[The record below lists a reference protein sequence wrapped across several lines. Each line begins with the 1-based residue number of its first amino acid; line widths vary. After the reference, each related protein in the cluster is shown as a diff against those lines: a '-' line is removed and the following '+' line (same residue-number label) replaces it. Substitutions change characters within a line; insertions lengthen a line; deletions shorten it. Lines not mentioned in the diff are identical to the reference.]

1 MAVNWGFL
9 GAGFVASRGLAPAV
23 HASRGA
29 NLYAVASRDEKRS
42 ATLEPQK
49 VHATYNDLLADES
62 VDAVYI
68 SLSNSQ
74 HLEWVTKSLEAG
86 KHVLCE
92 KPLGL
97 NASETEAMFASASQ
111 SGRLLV
117 EAVWG
122 RWHPRFSRI
131 VDAATSG
138 VIGNI
143 EHIETAFTFT
153 SEMTDNYRLNPLM
166 GGGALL
172 DVGCYQAH
180 AWVALTNGAKD
191 LEFTA
196 LTRTIGPTGIDLTT
210 DVSVRIDKSI
220 TAHAVSSFAL
230 PSQQQFI
237 VQGSQGKMQTSAGEA
252 FTTWNEACSLQINDV
267 FEEFAVTNA
276 FVEMVENVSNVISG
290 EEGWVVPS
298 ADSIRVAHILDS
310 IAKHSTWVADRADQQ
325 GT

>member
-1 MAVNWGFL
+1 
-9 GAGFVASRGLAPAV
+9 
-23 HASRGA
+23 
-29 NLYAVASRDEKRS
+29 LYAVASRDEQRS
-42 ATLEPQK
+42 ATLEPEK
-49 VHATYNDLLADES
+49 VHASYVDLLADER

-97 NASETEAMFASASQ
+97 NATETEAMFDCASRSD
-111 SGRLLV
+111 RLLV

-122 RWHPRFSRI
+122 RWHPRFLRM
-131 VDAATSG
+131 VDVVASG
-138 VIGNI
+138 AIGHI

-180 AWVALTNGAKD
+180 AWVALTHGAQD
-191 LEFTA
+191 VAIDELS
-196 LTRTIGPTGIDLTT
+196 RVIGPTGVDLTT
-210 DVSVRIDKSI
+210 DVSVRINNSI
-220 TAHAVSSFAL
+220 TAHSVSSFAL

-237 VQGSQGKMQTSAGEA
+237 VQGSKGSMHTGGGES
-252 FTTWNEACSLQINDV
+252 FTTWNEASSLHINDAI
-267 FEEFAVTNA
+267 EEFAVTNA
-276 FVEMVENVSNVISG
+276 FVEMVENVSCVIEG
-290 EEGWVVPS
+290 EEGWIVPS
-298 ADSIRVAHILDS
+298 ADSIRVAYILDS
-310 IAKHSTWVADRADQQ
+310 IARHQ
-325 GT
+325 

>member
-1 MAVNWGFL
+1 MTVNWGFL

-29 NLYAVASRDEKRS
+29 HLYAVASRDEERS
-42 ATLEPQK
+42 ATLEPER
-49 VHATYNDLLADES
+49 VHSTYNDLLADER

-74 HLEWVTKSLEAG
+74 HIEWVTKSLEAG

-97 NASETEAMFASASQ
+97 DARETTAMFDVAASN
-111 SGRLLV
+111 GRLLI

-122 RWHPRFSRI
+122 RWHPRFARL
-131 VDAATSG
+131 VDLVSSG
-138 VIGNI
+138 AIGDI

-153 SEMTDNYRLNPLM
+153 SEMTDNYRLSPSM

-180 AWVALTNGAKD
+180 AWVALTKGAAD
-191 LEFTA
+191 VSSTELA
-196 LTRTIGPTGIDLTT
+196 RTVGPTGIDLPT
-210 DVSVRIDKSI
+210 DVNVRINNNI

-230 PSQQQFI
+230 PSNQQFI
-237 VQGSQGKMQTSAGEA
+237 VRGSEGSISTAAGES
-252 FTTWNEACSLQINDV
+252 FTTWNEASSLLVNDV
-267 FEEFAVTNA
+267 VEEFPVTNA
-276 FVEMVENVSNVISG
+276 FVEMVENVSRVIDGDSG
-290 EEGWVVPS
+290 WFVS
-298 ADSIRVAHILDS
+298 AADSIRVAQILDT
-310 IAKHSTWVADRADQQ
+310 IAATKS
-325 GT
+325 

>member
-1 MAVNWGFL
+1 VAVNWGFL

-29 NLYAVASRDEKRS
+29 NLYAVASRDEQRS
-42 ATLEPQK
+42 ATLESER
-49 VHATYNDLLADES
+49 VHASYDELLADER

-74 HLEWVTKSLEAG
+74 HLQWVTKSLEAG

-97 NASETEAMFASASQ
+97 SAVETEAMFNAAADNS
-111 SGRLLV
+111 RLLV

-122 RWHPRFSRI
+122 RWHPRFARM
-131 VDAATSG
+131 VDLVTSG
-138 VIGNI
+138 AIGSV

-153 SEMTDNYRLNPLM
+153 SEMTDNYRLNPAM

-180 AWVALTNGAKD
+180 AWVAMTQGAPDLTITHVD
-191 LEFTA
+191 
-196 LTRTIGPTGIDLTT
+196 RTVGPTGIDLTT
-210 DVSVRIDKSI
+210 DVSVAINNNT

-230 PSQQQFI
+230 PSHQQFI
-237 VQGSQGKMQTSAGEA
+237 VRGTHGQISTADGEA
-252 FTTWNEACSLQINDV
+252 FTTWNEASSLLVNGV
-267 FEEFAVTNA
+267 SEEFPVTNA
-276 FVEMVENVSNVISG
+276 FVDMVESVSEVISG
-290 EEGWVVPS
+290 GSEWIVS
-298 ADSIRVAHILDS
+298 RADSIRVAAILDA
-310 IAKHSTWVADRADQQ
+310 IGQHP
-325 GT
+325 

>member
-1 MAVNWGFL
+1 
-9 GAGFVASRGLAPAV
+9 
-23 HASRGA
+23 
-29 NLYAVASRDEKRS
+29 LYAVASRDEERS
-42 ATLEPQK
+42 ATLEPER
-49 VHATYNDLLADES
+49 VHATYESLLADER

-97 NASETEAMFASASQ
+97 NATETEDMFACASR

-122 RWHPRFSRI
+122 RWHPRFSRM
-131 VDAATSG
+131 VNAVTTG
-138 VIGNI
+138 EIGNI
-143 EHIETAFTFT
+143 EHIETAFTFV

-180 AWVALTNGAKD
+180 AWVALTKGATNVEIEN
-191 LEFTA
+191 LS
-196 LTRTIGPTGIDLTT
+196 RTIGPTGVDLTT
-210 DVSVRIDKSI
+210 DVSVRINGSI
-220 TAHAVSSFAL
+220 TAHAVSSFVL

-237 VQGSQGKMQTSAGEA
+237 VQGSNGSMHTESGES
-252 FTTWNEACSLQINDV
+252 FTTWNEVSSLRVNDV
-267 FEEFAVTNA
+267 VEEFGVTNA
-276 FVEMVENVSNVISG
+276 FVEMVENVSRVIEG
-290 EEGWVVPS
+290 QEGWIVPS
-298 ADSIRVAHILDS
+298 ADSIRVAQILDN
-310 IAKHSTWVADRADQQ
+310 IARHP
-325 GT
+325 

>member
-29 NLYAVASRDEKRS
+29 NLYAVASRDEQRS
-42 ATLEPQK
+42 ATLEPER
-49 VHATYNDLLADES
+49 VHASYDELLADER

-74 HLEWVTKSLEAG
+74 HLQWVTKSLEAG

-97 NASETEAMFASASQ
+97 SAVETEAMFNAAADN
-111 SGRLLV
+111 GRLLV

-122 RWHPRFSRI
+122 RWHPRFARM
-131 VDAATSG
+131 VDLVTSG
-138 VIGNI
+138 AIGNV

-153 SEMTDNYRLNPLM
+153 SEMTDNYRLNPAM

-180 AWVALTNGAKD
+180 AWVAMTQGSPDLTITHVD
-191 LEFTA
+191 
-196 LTRTIGPTGIDLTT
+196 RTVGPTGIDLAT
-210 DVSVRIDKSI
+210 DVSVAINTTT

-230 PSQQQFI
+230 PSHQQFI
-237 VQGSQGKMQTSAGEA
+237 VRGTHGQISTADGEA
-252 FTTWNEACSLQINDV
+252 FTTWNEASSLLVNGV
-267 FEEFAVTNA
+267 SEEFPVTNA
-276 FVEMVENVSNVISG
+276 FVDMVESVSEAIGGGSG
-290 EEGWVVPS
+290 WIVS
-298 ADSIRVAHILDS
+298 RADSIRVAAILDA
-310 IAKHSTWVADRADQQ
+310 IGQHP
-325 GT
+325 